1 MRKPFEP
8 ELSSATLA
16 AANLALADPRAA
28 KGKATFESQSCNACH
43 GDGVYSRGACSCG
56 DQRKVFSG
64 ATRGI
69 I

>member
-1 MRKPFEP
+1 MLRLFIEATAMISHNISP
-8 ELSSATLA
+8 EVFT
-16 AANLALADPRAA
+16 
-28 KGKATFESQSCNACH
+28 
-43 GDGVYSRGACSCG
+43 SRGACSCG